1 MRDAKMARVCLK
13 WLGRAAFIITSSE
26 GKTIIIDP
34 WIVDNPQCPIKVD
47 DIEAAD
53 IVLVTHDHSDHTGSA
68 VDIVKKTGAILVAMV
83 ETARRFQSELG
94 LPAHNVIYDGRG
106 MNIGASARIAGI
118 TITMT
123 QAFHSSRTASAAGYI
138 IKLEDGATV
147 YHAGDTGIF
156 ESMRLL
162 AEMYPLDVAL
172 LPIGSVYTMDPVQAA
187 WATKLL
193 KPKIVIPMHYKGL
206 PVLEQDTGRFV
217 QLVKKEAPGVEVVV
231 LEPGQE
237 YWMK

>member
-1 MRDAKMARVCLK
+1 MAKVSLK
-13 WLGRAAFIITSSE
+13 WLGRAGFIITSPG

-34 WIVDNPQCPIKVD
+34 WIVDNPLCPIKVD
-47 DIEAAD
+47 DIKAAD

-68 VDIVKKTGAILVAMV
+68 VDIAKNTGATVVAMV
-83 ETARRFQSELG
+83 ETTRRFQSELG
-94 LPAHNVIYDGRG
+94 LPAQNVVYDGRG
-106 MNIGASARIAGI
+106 MNIGASTEIEGV

-123 QAFHSSRTASAAGYI
+123 QAFHSSRTALAAGYI
-138 IKLEDGATV
+138 VKLEDGTTI

-172 LPIGSVYTMDPVQAA
+172 LPIGGVYTMDPMQAA

-206 PVLEQDTGRFV
+206 PVLEPDASRFV
-217 QLVKKEAPGVEVVV
+217 QLVAEEAPEVEVVV

-237 YWMK
+237 YWLK

>member
-1 MRDAKMARVCLK
+1 MGKVCLK
-13 WLGRAAFIITSSE
+13 WLSRAAFIITSPE

-34 WIVDNPQCPIKVD
+34 WIVDNPLCPIKVD

-68 VDIVKKTGAILVAMV
+68 VDIAKKTGAILVAMV

-94 LPAHNVIYDGRG
+94 LPAQNVVHGGRG
-106 MNIGASARIAGI
+106 TNIGASTEIKGI

-123 QAFHSSRTASAAGYI
+123 QAFHSSRTALAAGYI
-138 IKLEDGATV
+138 IRLEDGTTI

-172 LPIGSVYTMDPVQAA
+172 LPIGSSYTMDPMQAA

-193 KPKIVIPMHYKGL
+193 KPKTVIPMHYKGL
-206 PVLEQDTGRFV
+206 DVLEQDASRFV
-217 QLVKKEAPGVEVVV
+217 QLVAKEAPEVEVVV

-237 YWMK
+237 YCLK

>member
-1 MRDAKMARVCLK
+1 MRDAKMAKVCLK
-13 WLGRAAFIITSSE
+13 WLGRAGFIITSPE

-34 WIVDNPQCPIKVD
+34 WIVDNPLCPIKVD
-47 DIEAAD
+47 DIDAAD

-68 VDIVKKTGAILVAMV
+68 VDIAKKTGAILVAVV

-94 LPAHNVIYDGRG
+94 LPAHNVVYGGRG
-106 MNIGASARIAGI
+106 MNIGASTEIEGV

-123 QAFHSSRTASAAGYI
+123 QAFHSSHTALAAGYI
-138 IKLEDGATV
+138 IKLEDGTTV

-172 LPIGSVYTMDPVQAA
+172 LPIGSVYTMDPIQAA

-193 KPKIVIPMHYKGL
+193 KPKIVIPMHYKDL
-206 PVLEQDTGRFV
+206 PVLERDASRFV
-217 QLVKKEAPGVEVVV
+217 QLVATEAPEVEVVV

-237 YWMK
+237 YWLK

>member
-1 MRDAKMARVCLK
+1 MAKVSLK
-13 WLGRAAFIITSSE
+13 WLGRAAFIITSPG

-34 WIVDNPQCPIKVD
+34 WIVDNPLCPIKVD
-47 DIEAAD
+47 DIKAAD

-68 VDIVKKTGAILVAMV
+68 VDIAKNTGAIVVAMV
-83 ETARRFQSELG
+83 ETTRRFQSELG
-94 LPAHNVIYDGRG
+94 LPAQNVVYDGRG
-106 MNIGASARIAGI
+106 MNIGASTEIEGV

-123 QAFHSSRTASAAGYI
+123 QAFHSSRTALAAGYI
-138 IKLEDGATV
+138 VKLEDGTTI

-172 LPIGSVYTMDPVQAA
+172 LPIGSSYTMDPMQAA

-193 KPKIVIPMHYKGL
+193 KPRTVIPMHYKGL
-206 PVLEQDTGRFV
+206 PVLEPDASRFV
-217 QLVKKEAPGVEVVV
+217 QLVAKEAPEVEVVV

-237 YWMK
+237 YWLK

>member
-1 MRDAKMARVCLK
+1 MGAKMGKVCLK
-13 WLGRAAFIITSSE
+13 WLSRAAFIITSPG

-34 WIVDNPQCPIKVD
+34 WIVDNPLCPIKVD
-47 DIEAAD
+47 DIEVAD

-68 VDIVKKTGAILVAMV
+68 VDIAKKTGAILVAMV
-83 ETARRFQSELG
+83 ETARRFRSELG
-94 LPAHNVIYDGRG
+94 LPAQNVVHGGRG
-106 MNIGASARIAGI
+106 MNIGASTEIEGI

-123 QAFHSSRTASAAGYI
+123 QAFHSSRTALAAGYI
-138 IKLEDGATV
+138 IKLEDETTI

-172 LPIGSVYTMDPVQAA
+172 LPIGSSYTMDPMQAA

-193 KPKIVIPMHYKGL
+193 KPRTVIPMHYKGVD
-206 PVLEQDTGRFV
+206 VLEQDASRFV
-217 QLVKKEAPGVEVVV
+217 QLVAKEAPEVEVVV

-237 YWMK
+237 YWLK

>member
-1 MRDAKMARVCLK
+1 MMGAKMGKVCLK
-13 WLGRAAFIITSSE
+13 WLGRAAFIITSPE

-34 WIVDNPQCPIKVD
+34 WIVDNPLCPIKVD
-47 DIEAAD
+47 DIKAAD

-68 VDIVKKTGAILVAMV
+68 VDIAKNTGAIVVAMV
-83 ETARRFQSELG
+83 ETARRFRSELG
-94 LPAHNVIYDGRG
+94 LPAHNVVYDGRG
-106 MNIGASARIAGI
+106 MNIGASTEIEGV

-123 QAFHSSRTASAAGYI
+123 QAFHSSRTALAAGYI
-138 IKLEDGATV
+138 IKLEDGTTV

-172 LPIGSVYTMDPVQAA
+172 LPIGSVYTMDPMQAA

-193 KPKIVIPMHYKGL
+193 KPTIVIPMHYKEF
-206 PVLEQDTGRFV
+206 PVLEQDASRFV
-217 QLVKKEAPGVEVVV
+217 QLVAKEAPEVEVVV

-237 YWMK
+237 YWLK

>member
-1 MRDAKMARVCLK
+1 MMGAKMGKVCLK
-13 WLGRAAFIITSSE
+13 WLSRAAFIITSPG

-34 WIVDNPQCPIKVD
+34 WIVDNPLCPIKVD

-68 VDIVKKTGAILVAMV
+68 VDIAKKTGAILVAMV
-83 ETARRFQSELG
+83 ETVRRFQSELR
-94 LPAHNVIYDGRG
+94 LPAQNVVHGGRG
-106 MNIGASARIAGI
+106 MNIGASTEIEGI

-123 QAFHSSRTASAAGYI
+123 QAFHSSRTALAAGYI
-138 IKLEDGATV
+138 IKLEDGTTI

-172 LPIGSVYTMDPVQAA
+172 LPIGSSYTMDPMQAA

-193 KPKIVIPMHYKGL
+193 KPRTVIPMHYKGAD
-206 PVLEQDTGRFV
+206 VLEQDASRFV
-217 QLVKKEAPGVEVVV
+217 QLVAKEAPEVEVVV

-237 YWMK
+237 YWLK